1 MTLKVYSKKNFPSNQ
16 YWEVFEIKRGPDASG
31 PLSVSQ
37 SCTPRLVIYYVT
49 TFNFIRKGVS

>member
-16 YWEVFEIKRGPDASG
+16 YWEVFEIKEDQTHPV